1 MTFRLIVFLWIAVI
15 FYFLCIFF
23 LLKRKKLSL
32 KYSLMWLF
40 SGTIIFL
47 IILFPNIFNA
57 IMYKIGIVNAS
68 NGLFAICIFLFLIIL
83 LMLTSIISNMNN
95 KIKIL
100 IQIIGINEK
109 RIREL
114 EKNTKSDSEI

>member
-1 MTFRLIVFLWIAVI
+1 MSFKLIIFLWIAVI

-40 SGTIIFL
+40 SGTIILL
-47 IILFPNIFNA
+47 IILFPNVFNA
-57 IMYKIGIVNAS
+57 LMYKIGIVNAS

-95 KIKIL
+95 KIKVL

-114 EKNTKSDSEI
+114 EKNIKSDSEK